1 MTIQPHLI
9 SLSHSLPY
17 GNRGKKHIF
26 PSPPT
31 HPIHEEEASS
41 DLKKPNITTFTTS
54 ISIEISNFACMK
66 IKYILIII
74 TCLLTFNNAK
84 AQYNIQCEDTCSH
97 IHGLDMSHYQ
107 GDVWWETVAQNSNHK
122 LNYVYLKASE
132 GGSRIDQRYL
142 DNIEAAQRYGMNV
155 GSYHFYRPAQPQ
167 AEQLRNFRMQCRP
180 QDQDLIPMVDIETTG
195 GLSREDLRDSLQKFL
210 VLMTQEYGVRPLV
223 YTYTNFYDRYLSG
236 ALDGYKLFIAQYTTR
251 EPVLQDGRDI
261 FAWQYT
267 GKGRINGV
275 NGYVDKS
282 RLMGKHSMRELRYRR
297 RR

>member
-1 MTIQPHLI
+1 
-9 SLSHSLPY
+9 
-17 GNRGKKHIF
+17 
-26 PSPPT
+26 
-31 HPIHEEEASS
+31 
-41 DLKKPNITTFTTS
+41 
-54 ISIEISNFACMK
+54 MK

-167 AEQLRNFRMQCRP
+167 AEQGDERGDEHEPP
-180 QDQDLIPMVDIETTG
+180 QRGDVDD
-195 GLSREDLRDSLQKFL
+195 EDEARDRTAQGA
-210 VLMTQEYGVRPLV
+210 TQGKR
-223 YTYTNFYDRYLSG
+223 
-236 ALDGYKLFIAQYTTR
+236 IAEAQ
-251 EPVLQDGRDI
+251 G
-261 FAWQYT
+261 
-267 GKGRINGV
+267 
-275 NGYVDKS
+275 
-282 RLMGKHSMRELRYRR
+282 RELGGDMLKFDTLGGKDIHCASR
-297 RR
+297 